1 MFRFS
6 LLLSVTL
13 LLTVRTYNHPA
24 PRATTRRAAI
34 EKIGFPLLIL
44 TTTPH
49 AAMAA
54 KVDCFENCSQN
65 CNRVAPN
72 SREYCKL
79 TCTAYCKQDDRKD
92 GLSGSVS
99 SENAEVGLR
108 SAYDL
113 PSKFTGERPPVVFGD
128 DHPPSLKLPN
138 FIKDSLKNASGGGQ
152 Y

>member
-6 LLLSVTL
+6 FLLSVTL

-54 KVDCFENCSQN
+54 KVPCDNDPLHESWEAVEC
-65 CNRVAPN
+65 VAGTVFAGP
-72 SREYCKL
+72 YH
-79 TCTAYCKQDDRKD
+79 AMAQ
-92 GLSGSVS
+92 SG
-99 SENAEVGLR
+99 
-108 SAYDL
+108 
-113 PSKFTGERPPVVFGD
+113 
-128 DHPPSLKLPN
+128 
-138 FIKDSLKNASGGGQ
+138 Q
-152 Y
+152 